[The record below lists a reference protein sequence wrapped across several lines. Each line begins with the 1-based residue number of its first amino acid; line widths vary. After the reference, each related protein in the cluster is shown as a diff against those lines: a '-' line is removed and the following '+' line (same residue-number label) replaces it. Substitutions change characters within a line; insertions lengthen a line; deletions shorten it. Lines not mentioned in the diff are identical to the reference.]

1 MFFYRV
7 IQPAMS
13 HNNCTVYVGCL
24 ALWKRRAIESIGG
37 FVEGY
42 QTEDSVTGCQINRS
56 TVPGRTD
63 NWISKYVSQ
72 PVAAGE
78 TPDSLPALFDQRM
91 RWFYGLHQMF
101 HHHQGYIF
109 ASGLTFTQ
117 RVLFWVTSASFVQ
130 NLLNYFLSLSGAVV
144 LMIAIAYYGFT
155 SSVEA
160 ITTWAFWIGGVSWFT
175 NFALWSFV
183 PGVTFQQAA
192 YSVTTGFLYTPVL
205 IASVL
210 KYYFGIQFHVQDTV
224 VDDNEKRKWHPLFVI
239 PFASCGL
246 VTIAAI
252 LAATGLIVSRDRVP
266 WAVAV
271 QIPLWWSLWLFLH
284 QQPIA
289 ATFGYEYEVDSFYEE
304 EFQGKKS
311 NRSIQDNMKE
321 HSIAIAARISQGNHP
336 NSSSSKGAAE
346 NLPNT
351 SSVSSDWE
359 GCYIDE
365 ELTVSPTTGG
375 PDLDAQTW
383 YSEDPCADDGSS
395 SLCTTQ
401 AVRRL
406 STVLARRSA
415 VDEEMA
421 AEHESRSTRDQRRGS
436 GTISTLG
443 VGFQRHLLGRASHL
457 LSLQSYLSTGRST
470 YSSERSNSASG
481 RPRTIESEAASSKGG
496 RPAAPVVLSD
506 VTDSEAS
513 T

>member
-1 MFFYRV
+1 
-7 IQPAMS
+7 MS

-56 TVPGRTD
+56 KVPGRAD

-101 HHHQGYIF
+101 HHHQGYVF
-109 ASGLTFTQ
+109 ATGLTFTQ

-130 NLLNYFLSLSGAVV
+130 NLLNYLLSLSGAVV
-144 LMIAIAYYGFT
+144 LLVAIAYYGFT
-155 SSVEA
+155 SS
-160 ITTWAFWIGGVSWFT
+160 IKGIHTWAFWVGGVSWFT

-205 IASVL
+205 IASFL

-224 VDDNEKRKWHPLFVI
+224 VDDNEKRRWHPLFLI
-239 PFASCGL
+239 PFLSCAV
-246 VTIAAI
+246 VTTAAIIAAV
-252 LAATGLIVSRDRVP
+252 GLMVSGDRIP
-266 WAVAV
+266 WTVAV

-289 ATFGYEYEVDSFYEE
+289 AAFGYEYKVDSFYEE
-304 EFQGKKS
+304 EFQGR
-311 NRSIQDNMKE
+311 RSDRNIQDKMKE
-321 HSIAIAARISQGNHP
+321 QSIAIDAYFSRGKNY
-336 NSSSSKGAAE
+336 SSSPAKAAE
-346 NLPNT
+346 ENFTRTISLSFDYEDNY
-351 SSVSSDWE
+351 VV
-359 GCYIDE
+359 E
-365 ELTVSPTTGG
+365 ELAESPVTGCPVSE
-375 PDLDAQTW
+375 AQRVC
-383 YSEDPCADDGSS
+383 EEEPCAEEDSS
-395 SLCTTQ
+395 ALCTSE

-415 VDEEMA
+415 VEEEMLTQF
-421 AEHESRSTRDQRRGS
+421 EDRSTRPQRLGS
-436 GTISTLG
+436 GSISTLA
-443 VGFQRHLLGRASHL
+443 VGFQRHILGRATHL
-457 LSLQSYLSTGRST
+457 LSLQSYLSTGKAIS
-470 YSSERSNSASG
+470 SSERSGLDSERVRS
-481 RPRTIESEAASSKGG
+481 TESIAASYKGSRSG
-496 RPAAPVVLSD
+496 ACVVPSD
-506 VTDSEAS
+506 VTDSEGSA
-513 T
+513 